1 MFIIHSNLVEYKVL
15 KVSMGNNN
23 SSCPI
28 EEYSNAVSRFKIF
41 VKIITSSKTVH
52 LEVRRH
58 YTVKTIKKMLHK
70 IKG

>member
-1 MFIIHSNLVEYKVL
+1 
-15 KVSMGNNN
+15 MGNNN
-23 SSCPI
+23 SSCPV

-52 LEVRRH
+52 LEVRSY
-58 YTVKTIKKMLHK
+58 YTVKTIKKMLQK

>member
-1 MFIIHSNLVEYKVL
+1 
-15 KVSMGNNN
+15 MGNNN

-28 EEYSNAVSRFKIF
+28 EEYSNAVSRFKIA
-41 VKIITSSKTVH
+41 VKMITTSKSVH
-52 LEVRRH
+52 LEVRSY